1 MKAFLLPLFTVVVS
15 GSAFAESGT
24 VLQDEKSLF
33 EMSAPH
39 VSDFLG
45 EVQAESQTRKIQSAL
60 SLLEAERPVK
70 MRYDVINEGGMLKVE
85 TSPEAGGKTEL

>member
-15 GSAFAESGT
+15 GSAFAESGAA
-24 VLQDEKSLF
+24 LQDEKSLF

-39 VSDFLG
+39 VSEFLG
-45 EVQAESQTRKIQSAL
+45 EVQAIRQTEKIQSAL

-70 MRYDVINEGGMLKVE
+70 MRYDVINEGGLLKVE
-85 TSPEAGGKTEL
+85 TSTESDGKTEL